1 MPTQP
6 SSLTRAQLER
16 ARLGVSIA
24 FIAAGF
30 TFASWVGRAPGVK
43 ADLDLDASGLGL
55 LLVCL
60 SIGAMASMPLTG
72 VIVHNFG
79 PARGVLLG
87 GALTA
92 SGYAVTAAGLWSGS
106 VWLTA
111 VALFLAGTG
120 ISIWDVAMN
129 VEGAAVERQLHRSIM
144 SKFHAGFSLGT
155 VLGAAVS
162 AGAAAVGIGVAEQ
175 TVGTGVLMA
184 VSAVVATRMFT
195 PFEKREEHAEKSRS
209 LLLDA
214 WTKPRTLIVGLMVL
228 AFAFTEGVA
237 NDWTA
242 VAFVD
247 GMGTSQAV
255 GALGFAVFV
264 TAMTTG
270 RLMGGMAIDR
280 WGRVVVLR
288 ASVVLAAAGVILVST
303 GPDVALM
310 MLGSLL
316 WGFGAAIGFPTGMSA
331 AADEKAAGIHV
342 SVVSAIGYA
351 AFLAGPPLVG
361 FLGDAVGIRESLLV
375 VLVALGLALA
385 TSGAAKPLARTTAS
399 TSATASS

>member
-1 MPTQP
+1 M
-6 SSLTRAQLER
+6 
-16 ARLGVSIA
+16 V

-60 SIGAMASMPLTG
+60 SIGSMVSMPLTG
-72 VIVHNFG
+72 AIVHNVG
-79 PARGVLLG
+79 PAKTVMLG
-87 GALTA
+87 AILVS
-92 SGYAVTAAGLWSGS
+92 SGYGLVAVGLLTES

-111 VALFLAGTG
+111 AVLLVAGAG
-120 ISIWDVAMN
+120 ISIFDVAMN
-129 VEGAAVERQLHRSIM
+129 VEGAAVEQRLRRSIM

-162 AGAAAVGIGVAEQ
+162 AAAAAVGISVAAQ
-175 TVGTGVLMA
+175 TLATAVLLIVVTIAGT
-184 VSAVVATRMFT
+184 RRFT
-195 PFEKREEHAEKSRS
+195 PFAKRAASAEKSRS
-209 LLLDA
+209 LLLKA
-214 WTKPRTLIVGLMVL
+214 WTNPRTLIVGVMVL

-237 NDWTA
+237 NDWTG

-270 RLMGGMAIDR
+270 RLMGGRAIDR
-280 WGRVVVLR
+280 WGRVTVLR
-288 ASVVLAAAGVILVST
+288 ASALLAAAGVLLVAV
-303 GPDVALM
+303 GPNVAVM
-310 MLGSLL
+310 MVGSLL

-331 AADEKAAGIHV
+331 AADEKAAAIHV
-342 SVVSAIGYA
+342 SVVSAIGYT

-361 FLGDAVGIRESLLV
+361 FLADHVGIRESLLV
-375 VLVALGLALA
+375 VLIALALA
-385 TSGAAKPLARTTAS
+385 LVTSASARPLARV
-399 TSATASS
+399 SAGESAQLRD

>member
-1 MPTQP
+1 MPTPP

-60 SIGAMASMPLTG
+60 SIGAMVSMPLTG
-72 VIVHNFG
+72 RDRAQLRAGARGAAGWGARLPRAMPSPQSGSG
-79 PARGVLLG
+79 PAR
-87 GALTA
+87 
-92 SGYAVTAAGLWSGS
+92 SGS
-106 VWLTA
+106 RPPRC
-111 VALFLAGTG
+111 FLAGTG

-129 VEGAAVERQLHRSIM
+129 VEGADVERQLHRSIM

-155 VLGAAVS
+155 VFGAAVS
-162 AGAAAVGIGVAEQ
+162 AAAAAVGVGVSEQ
-175 TVGTGVLMA
+175 TLGTAVLMA
-184 VSAVVATRMFT
+184 VSAVVSTRMFT
-195 PFEKREEHAEKSRS
+195 PFEKRQEHSEKSRS
-209 LLLDA
+209 LLLKA

-270 RLMGGMAIDR
+270 RLMGGLAIDR

-288 ASVVLAAAGVILVST
+288 GRRCWLPQA
-303 GPDVALM
+303 
-310 MLGSLL
+310 
-316 WGFGAAIGFPTGMSA
+316 
-331 AADEKAAGIHV
+331 
-342 SVVSAIGYA
+342 
-351 AFLAGPPLVG
+351 
-361 FLGDAVGIRESLLV
+361 
-375 VLVALGLALA
+375 
-385 TSGAAKPLARTTAS
+385 
-399 TSATASS
+399 

>member
-1 MPTQP
+1 MPSP
-6 SSLTRAQLER
+6 SPALTRVQLER
-16 ARLGVSIA
+16 ARLGVSIV

-60 SIGAMASMPLTG
+60 SIGAMVSMPLTG
-72 VIVHNFG
+72 AVVHNFG
-79 PARGVLLG
+79 PARTVLLG
-87 GALTA
+87 GVLTA
-92 SGYAVTAAGLWSGS
+92 SGYAFTAMGVWSGS

-111 VALFLAGTG
+111 CALFVAGTG

-129 VEGAAVERQLHRSIM
+129 VEGAAVERSLHRSIM

-162 AGAAAVGIGVAEQ
+162 AAAAAIGIGVSEQ
-175 TVGTGVLMA
+175 TLGTAVVLA
-184 VSAVVATRMFT
+184 ASAVVGTRMFT
-195 PFEKREEHAEKSRS
+195 PFERKEAHEEKSRS
-209 LLLDA
+209 LLLKA
-214 WTKPRTLIVGLMVL
+214 WTNPRTLIVGVMVL

-242 VAFVD
+242 VSFVD

-270 RLMGGMAIDR
+270 RLMGGLAIDR
-280 WGRVVVLR
+280 WGRVAVLRGSVAVAAVGVVL
-288 ASVVLAAAGVILVST
+288 VSA

-316 WGFGAAIGFPTGMSA
+316 WGFGAALGFPTGMSA
-331 AADEKAAGIHV
+331 AADERAAGIHV

-361 FLGDAVGIRESLLV
+361 FLGDEFGIRKSQLV
-375 VLVALGLALA
+375 VLVALGLALL
-385 TSGAAKPLARTTAS
+385 TSGAARPLYTSKDRTRVAPH
-399 TSATASS
+399 